1 MEVVSKM
8 KVKPFLLGFMTGG
21 LAAGI
26 SILLT
31 APNSG
36 KVTRSDIKKS
46 TLRGFNQLQI
56 LNKNLMDLKDAAV
69 HASTEGRAQIVAFL
83 SEVKIAL
90 AHWEEEVRPQQQQI
104 QQNIIELKE
113 TIHKLEEEIPDTR
126 KI

>member
-1 MEVVSKM
+1 M

-36 KVTRSDIKKS
+36 KVTRRDIKKS
-46 TLRGFNQLQI
+46 TQRGFNQLQI
-56 LNKNLMDLKDAAV
+56 LNKNLMNLKDAAV
-69 HASTEGRAQIVAFL
+69 HASTEGRAQIAAFL

-113 TIHKLEEEIPDTR
+113 TIHKLEEEIPDNR